1 MTGPGQAETI
11 NRAIKVGGFDTVQ
24 ATWNLLEQGASSAL
38 GAAHAAG
45 MGVIIKEPLANGR
58 LTAQGDVAALG
69 NAASLSGCTP
79 DALAL
84 AVVLLQPWADVV
96 LSGAANVKEIEES
109 NLTGLALQLDPRH
122 VERLLDTLRQDST
135 ATGGLDLPFLEFARR
150 RLIQFEG
157 DGRGFKSRIL
167 PFVPGGV
174 CFSPTETLPPSDPRI
189 RVEFAETA
197 GLELRSDRPLSPECG
212 CHQSTITTLRPIVAR
227 DSIAPTISGSAE
239 NGKSNQQSDES
250 SRPRSFS
257 RGPRGAAR
265 RQRATGSS
273 IRSHV

>member
-11 NRAIKVGGFDTVQ
+11 NRAIEVGGFDTVQ

-58 LTAQGDVAALG
+58 LTARGDVAALG

-96 LSGAANVKEIEES
+96 LSGAANVKEMES

-122 VERLLDTLRQDST
+122 VERLLDTLRQDSH
-135 ATGGLDLPFLEFARR
+135 
-150 RLIQFEG
+150 
-157 DGRGFKSRIL
+157 SYW
-167 PFVPGGV
+167 
-174 CFSPTETLPPSDPRI
+174 RI
-189 RVEFAETA
+189 R
-197 GLELRSDRPLSPECG
+197 
-212 CHQSTITTLRPIVAR
+212 
-227 DSIAPTISGSAE
+227 SALPW
-239 NGKSNQQSDES
+239 N
-250 SRPRSFS
+250 
-257 RGPRGAAR
+257 
-265 RQRATGSS
+265 
-273 IRSHV
+273 